1 VLCAQ
6 AERSQHYAGARK
18 LLLTIMTI
26 RAFNILFLC
35 TVYRIGEFF
44 KIGFKEYD
52 AIMVPVN
59 IAAAAAALAAL
70 LLDFRRRIA
79 AHHDVAGAAF
89 S

>member
-1 VLCAQ
+1 MLRAQ

-18 LLLTIMTI
+18 LLLKIMTI

-59 IAAAAAALAAL
+59 IAAVAAALAAL
-70 LLDFRRRIA
+70 LLDFRRRIPA
-79 AHHDVAGAAF
+79 RHDVAGADF
-89 S
+89 